1 MKLRFLLFLALS
13 LAVGAQDKNAP
24 DKKAITENSYRVFR
38 GDGTPAAIADVVAG
52 AKDVQVVFLGETHDD
67 PVAHHLEAELW
78 KQLASPESILSL
90 EMFETDVQGVV
101 DEYLQGQIT
110 EDHLLASGRAWRNYK
125 ADYRPLLELA
135 KELKIPVI
143 AANAPRRYVNRVGR
157 MGKGSL
163 DSLTAD
169 AKRFLPPLPYAE
181 ASPEYTEK
189 FNKFMEEM
197 KKEAAKRTPSA
208 KPAESK
214 SPPEPPR
221 DPRWQLEA
229 QSLWDASMAFSIAE
243 ALLRSPSSRV
253 VHVNG
258 SFHTEKRLGILDHLS
273 RYRPNTRT
281 LVVTMRAEKSFPNWD
296 SEKLASAGDFV
307 IVTDPSLSQPPP
319 KAAAPPKPESRAATP
334 ATGQ

>member
-1 MKLRFLLFLALS
+1 MKLRCLLGLAFS
-13 LAVGAQDKNAP
+13 LAASAQDRKP
-24 DKKAITENSYRVFR
+24 VTDQSYRVFR
-38 GDGTPAAIADVVAG
+38 GDGTPATIQDIVAG
-52 AKDVQVVFLGETHDD
+52 ARLVQVVFLGETHDD

-78 KQLASPESILSL
+78 KQLAGPQSILSL

-101 DEYLQGQIT
+101 DEYLSGQIT

-135 KELKIPVI
+135 KERKIPVI

-157 MGKGSL
+157 MGKESL
-163 DSLTAD
+163 GSLTAD
-169 AKRFLPPLPYAE
+169 ARRFLPPLPYAD
-181 ASPEYTEK
+181 ASPEYSEK
-189 FNKFMEEM
+189 FNNFMEEM
-197 KKEAAKRTPSA
+197 KKEAAKRTPPPTA
-208 KPAESK
+208 PKA
-214 SPPEPPR
+214 PPEPPR

-243 ALLRSPSSRV
+243 ALLRSPSARI

-273 RYRPNTRT
+273 RYRPNTSS
-281 LVVTMRAEKSFPNWD
+281 LVVTIRAEKSFPAWD
-296 SEKLASAGDFV
+296 AEKLASAGDFV
-307 IVTDPSLSQPPP
+307 IVTDPSLSQPQKPAGP
-319 KAAAPPKPESRAATP
+319 SKPEPRAAAP